1 MDTQYR
7 KIDIHTHTY
16 IGECTHESKKQNRR
30 VHYLF
35 IQTLLSSF
43 EVRSNLTMSHD
54 IVRNETRPEVDPL
67 ELDIFKYTMITIV
80 RNYYVI

>member
-1 MDTQYR
+1 
-7 KIDIHTHTY
+7 
-16 IGECTHESKKQNRR
+16 
-30 VHYLF
+30 
-35 IQTLLSSF
+35 
-43 EVRSNLTMSHD
+43 MSHD